1 MLSRALLLLLPLS
14 GLFDIGSEAR
24 VVHQSVL
31 APEIPKRDQAASAS
45 QSVTLSMKLTPEL
58 RRTVFPLKKDPLTG
72 KERAGNSKPDAPSKA
87 PLPTG
92 PKDSP
97 IGLAPSTRHNK
108 SDHDV
113 YLFGRFCVAALLV
126 AAFAGVCHCVHGDVL
141 SFPSSKEKDAVD
153 DQILGG
159 SLGGTT
165 TTPTEEVLVIATKAG
180 EADAEESSDGETRPG
195 TAREVGAVDQGSP

>member
-1 MLSRALLLLLPLS
+1 MNRTIPTYTFA
-14 GLFDIGSEAR
+14 
-24 VVHQSVL
+24 VSVNHY
-31 APEIPKRDQAASAS
+31 PNQ
-45 QSVTLSMKLTPEL
+45 
-58 RRTVFPLKKDPLTG
+58 RTSS
-72 KERAGNSKPDAPSKA
+72 GNSKPDAPSKA
-87 PLPTG
+87 PLPTARN
-92 PKDSP
+92 DSP

-153 DQILGG
+153 DQTLGG

-180 EADAEESSDGETRPG
+180 EADAAESSDGETRPG
-195 TAREVGAVDQGSP
+195 TAREVGAADQGSP